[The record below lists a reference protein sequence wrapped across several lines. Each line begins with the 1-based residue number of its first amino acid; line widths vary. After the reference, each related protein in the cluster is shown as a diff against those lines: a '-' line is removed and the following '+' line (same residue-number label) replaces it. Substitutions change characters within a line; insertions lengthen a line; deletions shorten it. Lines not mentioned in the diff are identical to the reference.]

1 MKTCRTKIRRP
12 GLIMKDAQNAKIGV
26 IGAGS
31 WGTAIAGM
39 LGKKGY
45 NVDLWAYEQE
55 VCRSIAEERENKIF
69 LPGIRLSENIRVS
82 NDLALVARGKDLLVM
97 VVPSHV
103 MRKVAQ
109 RAADEID
116 DGTFLL
122 TAAKGIENRTHLTMT
137 GVLSEVMPGHKAS
150 LAVVS
155 GPSFAEEVSR
165 EMPTVV
171 TAASED
177 PDVAEYVQQV
187 FATHFFRVYTNPDVI
202 GVQLGGAV
210 KNVIAIASGIV
221 DGLKLGLNS
230 RAALVT
236 RGLTE
241 IRRLGIRLGA
251 NPHTFAGL
259 SGVGDLVLTCT
270 GTLSRNHTVGK
281 MIGEGK
287 SLDEILSHMS
297 MVAEG
302 VRTAMSV
309 YNMSKKLGVEMP
321 IADSVYAVLYEDLKP
336 QEAVYQLMTRSLKSE
351 LEDVE

>member
-1 MKTCRTKIRRP
+1 MSDSESP
-12 GLIMKDAQNAKIGV
+12 EIGV

-39 LGKKGY
+39 LGEKGCK
-45 NVDLWAYEQE
+45 VDLWAYEPE
-55 VCRSIAEERENKIF
+55 VCRSIVEDRENAMF

-82 NDLALVARGKDLLVM
+82 DDLDLVAGGKNMVVM

-103 MRKVAQ
+103 MREVAG
-109 RAADEID
+109 RVAGSIPENAVVVS
-116 DGTFLL
+116 
-122 TAAKGIENRTHLTMT
+122 AAKGIENKTHLIMT
-137 GVLSEVMPGHKAS
+137 GVLSEVMPGHTHM
-150 LAVVS
+150 LAVLS
-155 GPSFAEEVSR
+155 GPSFAGEVAR
-165 EMPTVV
+165 QVPTVV
-171 TAASED
+171 TAAAED
-177 PDVAEYVQQV
+177 PQIAGYVQQV
-187 FATHFFRVYTNPDVI
+187 FATPFFRVYTNPDVM

-221 DGLKLGLNS
+221 DGLGLGLNS

-241 IRRLGIRLGA
+241 IRRLGIKLGA
-251 NPHTFAGL
+251 HPHTFAGL

-281 MIGEGK
+281 MIGQGK
-287 SLDEILSHMS
+287 KLPEILDRMS

-302 VRTAMSV
+302 VRTAKSV

-336 QEAVYQLMTRSLKSE
+336 EDAVYQLMTRSLKSE

>member
-1 MKTCRTKIRRP
+1 MS
-12 GLIMKDAQNAKIGV
+12 GKDAQKARIGV

-31 WGTAIAGM
+31 WGTAIASM
-39 LGKKGY
+39 LGSKGY
-45 NVDLWAYEQE
+45 SLDLWAYETE
-55 VCRSIAEERENKIF
+55 VCRSISETRENRMF
-69 LPGIRLSENIRVS
+69 LPGIRLSENIRIS
-82 NDLALVARGKDLLVM
+82 NDLGLVAESKDMVVM

-103 MRKVAQ
+103 MREVAG
-109 RAADEID
+109 RAADCIGD
-116 DGTFLL
+116 DTVIVS
-122 TAAKGIENRTHLTMT
+122 AAKGIENKTHLTMT
-137 GVLSEVMPGHKAS
+137 GVLSEVMPKHKNRLS
-150 LAVVS
+150 VLS
-155 GPSFAEEVSR
+155 GPSFAGEVAR

-171 TAASED
+171 AAAAED
-177 PDVAEYVQQV
+177 PEVAAYVQQV
-187 FATHFFRVYTNPDVI
+187 FATPFFRVYTNPDVT

-221 DGLKLGLNS
+221 DGLELGLNS
-230 RAALVT
+230 RAALIT

-270 GTLSRNHTVGK
+270 GSLSRNHTVGD
-281 MIGEGK
+281 MIGKGK
-287 SLDEILSHMS
+287 GLDEILSQMS

-302 VRTAMSV
+302 VRTAKSV

-321 IADSVYAVLYEDLKP
+321 IADSVYAVLYEGLKP
-336 QEAVYQLMTRSLKSE
+336 GDAVYQLMTRSLKSE

>member
-1 MKTCRTKIRRP
+1 
-12 GLIMKDAQNAKIGV
+12 MKDAEKARIGV

-45 NVDLWAYEQE
+45 KPDLWAYEDE
-55 VCRSIAEERENKIF
+55 VCRSIAEQRENRLF
-69 LPGIRLSENIRVS
+69 LPGIRLSENIRVT
-82 NDLALVARGKDLLVM
+82 NDLARAARGKDLVVM

-103 MRKVAQ
+103 MREVAE
-109 RAADEID
+109 RAAQGIE
-116 DGTFLL
+116 DGTVVL
-122 TAAKGIENRTHLTMT
+122 TAAKGIENKTHLTMT
-137 GVLSEVMPGHKAS
+137 GVLSEV
-150 LAVVS
+150 LAGRGVTMAVLS
-155 GPSFAEEVSR
+155 GPSFAEEVAR

-171 TAASED
+171 AAASED
-177 PDVAEYVQQV
+177 SEVAGYVQQV

-221 DGLKLGLNS
+221 DGLGLGLNS

-251 NPHTFAGL
+251 HPHTFAGL

-287 SLDEILSHMS
+287 SLDEILSRMS

-302 VRTAMSV
+302 VRTAKSV
-309 YNMSKKLGVEMP
+309 YNMSKNIGVEMP
-321 IADSVYAVLYEDLKP
+321 ISDSVYEVLYEGLKP
-336 QEAVYQLMTRSLKSE
+336 QEAVYKLMTRSLKSE

>member
-1 MKTCRTKIRRP
+1 MIR
-12 GLIMKDAQNAKIGV
+12 DAQNTRIGV

-45 NVDLWAYEQE
+45 KPDLWAYEEE
-55 VCRSIAEERENKIF
+55 VCRSIAEVRENRLF
-69 LPGIRLSENIRVS
+69 LPGVRLSENIRVT
-82 NDLALVARGKDLLVM
+82 NDLARVAQGKDLVVM

-103 MRKVAQ
+103 MREVAE
-109 RAADEID
+109 RAAGGIED
-116 DGTFLL
+116 DTVVL
-122 TAAKGIENRTHLTMT
+122 TAAKGIENKTHLTMT
-137 GVLSEVMPGHKAS
+137 GVLSEVFAGRRIT
-150 LAVVS
+150 LAVLS
-155 GPSFAEEVSR
+155 GPSFAGEVSR

-171 TAASED
+171 AAASED
-177 PDVAEYVQQV
+177 PEAAAYVQQV
-187 FATHFFRVYTNPDVI
+187 FATNFFRVYTNPDVT

-221 DGLKLGLNS
+221 DGLRLGLNS
-230 RAALVT
+230 RAALIT

-287 SLDEILSHMS
+287 SLDEILSRMS

-302 VRTAMSV
+302 VRTAKSV
-309 YNMSKKLGVEMP
+309 YNMSKEIGVEMP
-321 IADSVYAVLYEDLKP
+321 ISDSVYEVLYEELKP